1 MKILVVSSWFP
12 YPPDNGSKVRAYYLL
27 RQLAQRH
34 SVTLLSFAEPG
45 EEEGAQGL
53 AEICDAVR
61 TVPGNPFKPGRPLG
75 LRGLFSALPR
85 SYAQTF
91 SPTMQA
97 LVNETIGSHDAA
109 IGLQFG
115 AALYLD
121 RIRTAPRIFEE
132 AEVTTIRE
140 QFASQQRPLKRLRYG
155 LTWWKFA
162 RFMYRLINRF
172 DGSTVVSEIERDQL
186 MQIGCDGR
194 RIAVIP
200 NGVDAADLK
209 VKAIRQP
216 TTLIYPG
223 ALTYS
228 ANYDAIRYFLAD
240 IFPLIRQ
247 ARPDVTL
254 TVTGATDGVP
264 IHDLPNREGVIF
276 TGYVPAIK
284 ACIAQSGVCVVP
296 LRIGGGTR
304 LKIIQ
309 AMALGTPVV
318 STSKG
323 AEGLALTPEDNI
335 LIGDTPRQFADQVL
349 RLLSDDALP
358 ARLSAN
364 GRRLV
369 GQLYTWDRIGPQLDA
384 LLTETI
390 NRANRQ
396 RARPARQPTGLVTCG
411 EVGRATRRDA
421 Q

>member
-75 LRGLFSALPR
+75 LWGLFSALPR

-91 SPTMQA
+91 SPAMQA
-97 LVNETIGSHDAA
+97 LVNEMIGSYDVT
-109 IGLQFG
+109 IGLQLG
-115 AALYLD
+115 AALHLD
-121 RIRTAPRIFEE
+121 RAYTIPRLFEE
-132 AEVTTIRE
+132 VEVTVMRE
-140 QFASQQRPLKRLRYG
+140 QFISQPQPLKRLRYG

-162 RFMYRLINRF
+162 RFMHGFVDRF
-172 DGSTVVSEIERDQL
+172 DASTVVSEAERNQL
-186 MQIGCDGR
+186 MQIGCDVR

-200 NGVDAADLK
+200 NGVDAADLN
-209 VKAIRQP
+209 VKAAPQP
-216 TTLIYPG
+216 GTLIYPG

-228 ANYDAIRYFLAD
+228 ANYDAVRYFLAD
-240 IFPLIRQ
+240 IFPLIRR
-247 ARPDVTL
+247 ARPDVTF
-254 TVTGATDGVP
+254 TVTGTTDGVP
-264 IHDLPNREGVIF
+264 IRDLPNREGVIF
-276 TGYVPAIK
+276 TGYVPDIK
-284 ACIAQSGVCVVP
+284 ARIAQSGVCVVP
-296 LRIGGGTR
+296 LRLGGGTR

-309 AMALGTPVV
+309 AMVLGTPVV
-318 STSKG
+318 ATSKG
-323 AEGLALTPEDNI
+323 AEGLAVTPEENI

-349 RLLSDDALP
+349 RLLSDDALQ

-396 RARPARQPTGLVTCG
+396 DGRLARWPIGPAAWW
-411 EVGRATRRDA
+411 EVGQKTGRDT